1 MMKYL
6 KIIFL
11 LIGCLLL
18 GWAVSTVDLLV
29 VADLLIDLGYGF
41 VVILI
46 FYICVTWADTI
57 AWKNNFKEEESRQF
71 SLWNLWCI
79 RQTGEAYN
87 SITPLGTLGGE
98 PIKAQL
104 LKERHGIS
112 IKQGIASQV
121 IARTTFLIALI
132 LFFIP
137 GIFFTLQSSIISEK
151 IKITCLLAMAVFTAL
166 IILFLMFQTTGVL
179 GKLVN
184 WVSKKS
190 FGKKMGIF
198 LDKLNQLDQNISSY
212 YKHNLMRALTS
223 VSYAFVGWVIGLIEL
238 YVTLYFLGYDLSI
251 IDLWIIEA
259 LAQLIR
265 NASFFI
271 PLSIGAQEGGLLL
284 IFTALGMP
292 GTLGIT
298 VSFVRRIKELFW
310 VCVGHS
316 LSPKKVRLKTE
327 DPTRSIVIK

>member
-6 KIIFL
+6 KVIFL
-11 LIGCLLL
+11 LIGCFLL
-18 GWAVSTVDLLV
+18 GWAISTVDLLL
-29 VADLLIDLGYGF
+29 VADLLVKLGYGF
-41 VVILI
+41 VIILVL
-46 FYICVTWADTI
+46 YTGVTWADTI

-112 IKQGIASQV
+112 IKQGVASQV

-132 LFFIP
+132 LFYVP

-151 IKITCLLAMAVFTAL
+151 LKMTCLFAMAVFTTL
-166 IILFLMFQTTGVL
+166 IFLFLMFQTTGVL
-179 GKLVN
+179 GKLVS
-184 WVSKKS
+184 WASQKP

-212 YKHNLMRALTS
+212 YKHNLLRALTS

-238 YVTLYFLGYDLSI
+238 YVTLYFLGYDLNI

-284 IFTALGMP
+284 IFTALGMS

-310 VCVGHS
+310 VCLGLAIGWGIAFH
-316 LSPKKVRLKTE
+316 PKKT
-327 DPTRSIVIK
+327 D

>member
-1 MMKYL
+1 M
-6 KIIFL
+6 
-11 LIGCLLL
+11 L

-310 VCVGHS
+310 VCVGLAIGWGIAFH
-316 LSPKKVRLKTE
+316 PKK
-327 DPTRSIVIK
+327 SG

>member
-310 VCVGHS
+310 VCVGLAIGWGIAFH
-316 LSPKKVRLKTE
+316 PKK
-327 DPTRSIVIK
+327 SG

>member
-6 KIIFL
+6 KVIFL
-11 LIGCLLL
+11 LIGCFLL
-18 GWAVSTVDLLV
+18 GWAISTVDLLL
-29 VADLLIDLGYGF
+29 VADLLVKLGYGF
-41 VVILI
+41 VIILVL
-46 FYICVTWADTI
+46 YTGVTWADTI

-137 GIFFTLQSSIISEK
+137 GIFFTLQSSIISEELK
-151 IKITCLLAMAVFTAL
+151 MTSLFAMAVFTAL
-166 IILFLMFQTTGVL
+166 IILFLMFQITGVL

-184 WVSKKS
+184 WVSKKP

-212 YKHNLMRALTS
+212 YKHNLTRALTS

-251 IDLWIIEA
+251 VDLWIIEA

-310 VCVGHS
+310 VCLGLAIGWGIAFH
-316 LSPKKVRLKTE
+316 PKKT
-327 DPTRSIVIK
+327 D